1 MHAHLSM
8 YLSVASCILAIYQPS
23 YSPIPFLINKLA
35 RNTSPHEPPSTE
47 AKRKQCIECHVH
59 HQSALDVMGFNL
71 NDIFFVTAAVD
82 LTGKKEK
89 AFKKATGCSKTASW
103 SSWAALLLLGLQQR
117 LAAGYPFSSW
127 ASEAPPHSSSTANVF
142 DSCCICIL

>member
-1 MHAHLSM
+1 MN
-8 YLSVASCILAIYQPS
+8 LSVASCILAIYQPS
-23 YSPIPFLINKLA
+23 FSPIPFLINKFA

-82 LTGKKEK
+82 LTGKKRK
-89 AFKKATGCSKTASW
+89 AFKKATGCSKNSFMVFLGC
-103 SSWAALLLLGLQQR
+103 SS
-117 LAAGYPFSSW
+117 SSW
-127 ASEAPPHSSSTANVF
+127 ASAAT
-142 DSCCICIL
+142 CCWLPFFFLGFRSASAFFVYCTRF